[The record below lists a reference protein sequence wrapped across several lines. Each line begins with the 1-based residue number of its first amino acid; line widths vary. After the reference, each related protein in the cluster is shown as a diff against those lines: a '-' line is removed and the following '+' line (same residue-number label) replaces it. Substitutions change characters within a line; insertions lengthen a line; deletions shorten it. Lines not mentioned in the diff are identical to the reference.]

1 MKIVLARIDD
11 RFIHGQV
18 LTRWIKTNEA
28 DRIIVVSDEVAAD
41 EMRKTLILS
50 VAPSNVK
57 ASAVSI
63 SKMTKAFHSPRYQDT
78 TAMLLFESPSDIV
91 ALVQAGVPIETV
103 NVGGMRF
110 ANDRQQI
117 TKSVSVTKKDIDAF
131 EQLHELGVKL
141 ELRQL
146 PSDSSENFIQVLRNE
161 TKVK

>member
-18 LTRWIKTNEA
+18 LTRWIKIHAA
-28 DRIIVVSDEVAAD
+28 DRIIVVSDEVAQD

-63 SKMTKAFHSPRYQDT
+63 SKMAKAFHSPRYEDT
-78 TAMLLFESPSDIV
+78 TAMLLFENPGDIV
-91 ALVQAGVPIETV
+91 SLIEAGVPIETV

-110 ANDRQQI
+110 ENNRRQI
-117 TKSVSVTKKDIDAF
+117 TKSVSVTEKDIKAF
-131 EQLHELGVKL
+131 EQLQELGVKL

-146 PSDSSENFIQVLRNE
+146 PSDSSEDFMQILRNAI
-161 TKVK
+161 KS

>member
-1 MKIVLARIDD
+1 MKIVLARIND

-18 LTRWIKTNEA
+18 LTRWIKIHAA
-28 DRIIVVSDEVAAD
+28 DRIIVVSNEVAQD

-63 SKMTKAFHSPRYQDT
+63 SKMAKAFHSPRYEDT
-78 TAMLLFESPSDIV
+78 TAMLLFENPGDIV
-91 ALVQAGVPIETV
+91 SLIEAGVPIETV

-110 ANDRQQI
+110 ENNRRQI
-117 TKSVSVTKKDIDAF
+117 TKSVSVTEKDIKAF
-131 EQLHELGVKL
+131 EQLQELGVKL

-146 PSDSSENFIQVLRNE
+146 PSDSSEDFMQILRNA
-161 TKVK
+161 TKS

>member
-18 LTRWIKTNEA
+18 LTRWIKIHSA
-28 DRIIVVSDEVAAD
+28 DRIIVVSNEVAQD

-63 SKMTKAFHSPRYQDT
+63 SKMAKAFHSPRYEDT
-78 TAMLLFESPSDIV
+78 TAMLLFENPGDIV
-91 ALVQAGVPIETV
+91 SLIEAGVPIETV

-110 ANDRQQI
+110 ENNRRQI
-117 TKSVSVTKKDIDAF
+117 TKSVSVTEKDIKAF
-131 EQLHELGVKL
+131 EQLQELGVKL
-141 ELRQL
+141 ELRHL
-146 PSDSSENFIQVLRNE
+146 PSDSSEDFMQILRNA
-161 TKVK
+161 TKS

>member
-18 LTRWIKTNEA
+18 LTRWIKIHAA
-28 DRIIVVSDEVAAD
+28 DRIIVVSDEVAQD

-63 SKMTKAFHSPRYQDT
+63 SKMAKAFHSPRYEDT
-78 TAMLLFESPSDIV
+78 TAMLLFENPGDIV
-91 ALVQAGVPIETV
+91 SLIEAGVPIETV

-110 ANDRQQI
+110 ENNRRQI
-117 TKSVSVTKKDIDAF
+117 TKSVSVTEKDIKAF
-131 EQLHELGVKL
+131 EQLQELGVKL

-146 PSDSSENFIQVLRNE
+146 PSDSSENFMQILRNA
-161 TKVK
+161 TKS

>member
-18 LTRWIKTNEA
+18 LTRWIKIHAA
-28 DRIIVVSDEVAAD
+28 DRIIVVSDEVAQD

-63 SKMTKAFHSPRYQDT
+63 SKMAKAFHSPRYEDT
-78 TAMLLFESPSDIV
+78 TAMLLFENPGDIV
-91 ALVQAGVPIETV
+91 SLIEAGIPIETV

-110 ANDRQQI
+110 ENNRRQI
-117 TKSVSVTKKDIDAF
+117 TKSVSVTEKDIKAF
-131 EQLHELGVKL
+131 EQLHGLGVKL

-146 PSDSSENFIQVLRNE
+146 PSDSSEDFMQILRNT
-161 TKVK
+161 TKS

>member
-18 LTRWIKTNEA
+18 LTRWIKIHAA
-28 DRIIVVSDEVAAD
+28 DRIIVVSDEVAQD

-63 SKMTKAFHSPRYQDT
+63 SKMAKAFHSPRYEDT
-78 TAMLLFESPSDIV
+78 TAMLLFENPGDIV
-91 ALVQAGVPIETV
+91 SLIEAGVPIETV

-110 ANDRQQI
+110 ENNRRQI
-117 TKSVSVTKKDIDAF
+117 TKSVSVTEKDIKAF
-131 EQLHELGVKL
+131 EQLHGFGVKL

-146 PSDSSENFIQVLRNE
+146 PSDSSEDFMQILRNA
-161 TKVK
+161 TKS

>member
-18 LTRWIKTNEA
+18 LTRWIKIQAA
-28 DRIIVVSDEVAAD
+28 DRIIVVSDEVAQD

-63 SKMTKAFHSPRYQDT
+63 SKMAKAFHSPRYEDT
-78 TAMLLFESPSDIV
+78 TAMLLFENPGDIV
-91 ALVQAGVPIETV
+91 SLIEAGVPIETV

-110 ANDRQQI
+110 ENNRRQI
-117 TKSVSVTKKDIDAF
+117 TKSVSVTEKDIKAF
-131 EQLHELGVKL
+131 EQLHGSGVKL

-146 PSDSSENFIQVLRNE
+146 PSDSSEDFMQILRNA
-161 TKVK
+161 TKS

>member
-18 LTRWIKTNEA
+18 LTRWIKIHAA
-28 DRIIVVSDEVAAD
+28 DHIIVVSNEVAQD

-63 SKMTKAFHSPRYQDT
+63 SKMAKAFHSPRYEDT
-78 TAMLLFESPSDIV
+78 TAMLLFENPGDIV
-91 ALVQAGVPIETV
+91 SLIEAGVPIETV

-110 ANDRQQI
+110 ENNRRQI
-117 TKSVSVTKKDIDAF
+117 TKSVSVTEKDIKAF
-131 EQLHELGVKL
+131 EQLQELGVKL

-146 PSDSSENFIQVLRNE
+146 PSDSSEDFMQILRNA
-161 TKVK
+161 TKS

>member
-1 MKIVLARIDD
+1 MKIVLSRIDD

-18 LTRWIKTNEA
+18 LTRWIKTYSA
-28 DRIIVVSDEVAAD
+28 DRIIVVSDTVAAD

-63 SKMTKAFHSPRYQDT
+63 SKMAKAYFSPRYEDT
-78 TAMLLFESPSDIV
+78 TALLLFENPADIV
-91 ALVQAGVPIETV
+91 ALVEAGVPIETV

-110 ANDRQQI
+110 ENNRKQV
-117 TKSVSVTKKDIDAF
+117 TKSVSVTEKDIDDF
-131 EQLHELGVKL
+131 EKLNTLGVKL

-146 PSDSSENFIQVLRNE
+146 PSDSSEDFIRILRNVP
-161 TKVK
+161 KK

>member
-18 LTRWIKTNEA
+18 LTRWVKIHAA
-28 DRIIVVSDEVAAD
+28 DRIIVVSDEVAQD

-63 SKMTKAFHSPRYQDT
+63 SKMAKAFHSPRYEDT
-78 TAMLLFESPSDIV
+78 TAMLLFENPGDIV
-91 ALVQAGVPIETV
+91 SLIEAGVPIETV

-110 ANDRQQI
+110 ENNRRQI
-117 TKSVSVTKKDIDAF
+117 TKSVSVTEKDIKAF
-131 EQLHELGVKL
+131 EQLQELGVKL

-146 PSDSSENFIQVLRNE
+146 PSDSSEDFMQILRNA
-161 TKVK
+161 TKS

>member
-18 LTRWIKTNEA
+18 LTRWIKIHAA
-28 DRIIVVSDEVAAD
+28 DRIIVVSNEVAQD

-63 SKMTKAFHSPRYQDT
+63 SKMAKAFHSPRYEDT
-78 TAMLLFESPSDIV
+78 TAMLLFENPGDIV
-91 ALVQAGVPIETV
+91 SLIEAGVPIETV

-110 ANDRQQI
+110 ENNRRQI
-117 TKSVSVTKKDIDAF
+117 TKSVSVTEKDIKSF
-131 EQLHELGVKL
+131 EQLHGLGVKL

-146 PSDSSENFIQVLRNE
+146 PSDSSEDFMQILRNAI
-161 TKVK
+161 KS

>member
-18 LTRWIKTNEA
+18 LTRWIKTNAA
-28 DRIIVVSDEVAAD
+28 DRIIVVSDEVAVD

-63 SKMTKAFHSPRYQDT
+63 SKMTKAFHSPRYHDT

-91 ALVQAGVPIETV
+91 ALVEAGVPIETV

-131 EQLHELGVKL
+131 EKLHELGVKL

-161 TKVK
+161 TKIK

>member
-18 LTRWIKTNEA
+18 LTRWIKIHAA
-28 DRIIVVSDEVAAD
+28 DRIIVVSDEVAQD

-63 SKMTKAFHSPRYQDT
+63 SKMAKAFHSPRYEDT
-78 TAMLLFESPSDIV
+78 TAMLLFENPGDIV
-91 ALVQAGVPIETV
+91 SLIEAGVPIETV

-110 ANDRQQI
+110 ENNRKQI
-117 TKSVSVTKKDIDAF
+117 TKSVSVTEKDIKAF
-131 EQLHELGVKL
+131 EQLQELGVKL

-146 PSDSSENFIQVLRNE
+146 PSDSSEDFMQILRNA
-161 TKVK
+161 TKS

>member
-1 MKIVLARIDD
+1 MKIVLSRIDD

-18 LTRWIKTNEA
+18 LTRWIKIHAA
-28 DRIIVVSDEVAAD
+28 DRIIIVSDDIAAD

-63 SKMTKAFHSPRYQDT
+63 SKMAKAFHSPRYQDT
-78 TAMLLFESPSDIV
+78 TAMLLFEKPGDIV
-91 ALVQAGVPIETV
+91 SLIEAGVPIDTV

-110 ANDRQQI
+110 ENNRRQI
-117 TKSVSVTKKDIDAF
+117 TKSVSVTEKDIEAF
-131 EQLHELGVKL
+131 EALYEKGVKL

-146 PSDSSENFIQVLRNE
+146 PSDNSEDFMQIVRN
-161 TKVK
+161 VINS

>member
-18 LTRWIKTNEA
+18 LTRWIKIHAA
-28 DRIIVVSDEVAAD
+28 DRIIVVSNEVAQD

-63 SKMTKAFHSPRYQDT
+63 SKMAKAFHSPRYEDT
-78 TAMLLFESPSDIV
+78 TAMLLFENPGDIV
-91 ALVQAGVPIETV
+91 SLIEAGVPIETV

-110 ANDRQQI
+110 ENNRRQI
-117 TKSVSVTKKDIDAF
+117 TKSVSVTEKDIKSF

-146 PSDSSENFIQVLRNE
+146 PSDSSEDFMQILRNA
-161 TKVK
+161 TKS

>member
-18 LTRWIKTNEA
+18 LTRWIKIHAA
-28 DRIIVVSDEVAAD
+28 DRIIVVSNEVAQD

-63 SKMTKAFHSPRYQDT
+63 SKMAKAFHSPRYEDT
-78 TAMLLFESPSDIV
+78 TAMLLFENPGDIV
-91 ALVQAGVPIETV
+91 SLIEAGVPIETV

-110 ANDRQQI
+110 ENNRRQI
-117 TKSVSVTKKDIDAF
+117 TKSVSVTEKDIKAF
-131 EQLHELGVKL
+131 EQLQELGVKL

-146 PSDSSENFIQVLRNE
+146 PSDSSEDFMQMLRNA
-161 TKVK
+161 TKS

>member
-18 LTRWIKTNEA
+18 LTRWIKTNAA

-57 ASAVSI
+57 ASVVSI
-63 SKMTKAFHSPRYQDT
+63 PKMEKAFHSPRYQNT

-91 ALVQAGVPIETV
+91 ALIEAGVPIETV

-110 ANDRQQI
+110 ANDRKQI
-117 TKSVSVTKKDIDAF
+117 TKSVSVTNKDIHAF
-131 EQLHELGVKL
+131 EKLHELGVKL

-161 TKVK
+161 TKIK

>member
-18 LTRWIKTNEA
+18 LTRWIKIHAA
-28 DRIIVVSDEVAAD
+28 DRIIVVSNEVAQD

-63 SKMTKAFHSPRYQDT
+63 SKMAKAFHSPRYEDT
-78 TAMLLFESPSDIV
+78 TAMLLFENPGDIV
-91 ALVQAGVPIETV
+91 SLIEAGVPIETV

-110 ANDRQQI
+110 ENNRRQI
-117 TKSVSVTKKDIDAF
+117 TKSVSVTEKDIKAF
-131 EQLHELGVKL
+131 EQLQELGVKL

-146 PSDSSENFIQVLRNE
+146 PSDSSEDFMQILRNA
-161 TKVK
+161 TKS

>member
-18 LTRWIKTNEA
+18 LTRWIKIHAA
-28 DRIIVVSDEVAAD
+28 DRIIVVSDEVAQD

-63 SKMTKAFHSPRYQDT
+63 SKMAKAFHSPRYEDT
-78 TAMLLFESPSDIV
+78 TAMLLFENPGDIV
-91 ALVQAGVPIETV
+91 SLIEASVPIETV

-110 ANDRQQI
+110 ENNRRQI
-117 TKSVSVTKKDIDAF
+117 TKSVSVTEKDIKAF
-131 EQLHELGVKL
+131 EQLQELGVKL

-146 PSDSSENFIQVLRNE
+146 PSDSSEDFMQILRNA
-161 TKVK
+161 TKS